1 MEIEEHSM
9 TSDWGQI
16 LRKSFTKAI
25 YAFPHLS
32 ENWHR
37 ALKLGFTHQSPL
49 LEYEHLKTRIILH
62 SGISVHLCFSC
73 FLSCLIPSPLLSF
86 PPPFPFSISAWLTR
100 GLDKVETSLSAWR
113 LKNWIPDKEL
123 LSSRFYFSTEK
134 MVCSQT
140 TILAMVITFYSSTS
154 LTTGTLSTSQVKPC
168 LSVEAEKKAGLIVS
182 AETNWT
188 IEPQSSC

>member
-9 TSDWGQI
+9 TSGWGQI

-25 YAFPHLS
+25 YAFPHLF
-32 ENWHR
+32 ENWYR

-73 FLSCLIPSPLLSF
+73 FFDLSHSISSSFF
-86 PPPFPFSISAWLTR
+86 PPLFPFSISAWLTR